1 MQSEKPRAEWNYQN
15 TVDCFKQ
22 IYKKEGG
29 IPAFYKGAWANA
41 LRTVGSALVSTTTAT
56 ATSAIIVAITVAA
69 VTKPLCTS
77 NAVYMLYSNII
88 CEYRTWLCDV

>member
-15 TVDCFKQ
+15 TADCFKQ

-41 LRTVGSALVSTTTAT
+41 LRTVGSALVSTTVTA
-56 ATSAIIVAITVAA
+56 ALLVLLLLLLLLLLV
-69 VTKPLCTS
+69 
-77 NAVYMLYSNII
+77 
-88 CEYRTWLCDV
+88 